1 MKGDFTRDTFDPTK
15 HYQQVLMQQGR
26 AQLDADWNE
35 QEALGQHRDQTTAAD
50 IIGGC
55 GGPAEGAAFGVSADG
70 SLGEGDFLLSA
81 GHYYV
86 DGILCENESSVAYLA
101 QPDRFDVAAFA
112 RNKSYLL
119 YLDVWQ
125 RHITAVEDAEIREQ
139 ALGGPD
145 TATRVKT
152 VWQVRALSLDTVD
165 SDNPCASGDID
176 SLLDP
181 G

>member
-35 QEALGQHRDQTTAAD
+35 QAALGERRDETTTAD
-50 IIGGC
+50 IVGKC
-55 GGPAEGAAFGVSADG
+55 GGPAERAAFGVTTDG
-70 SLGEGDFLLSA
+70 SLTAGDFFLSA

-86 DGILCENESSVAYLA
+86 DGILCENESAIAYTA
-101 QPDRFDVAAFA
+101 QPDRVNVEALATD
-112 RNKSYLL
+112 NSYLL

-125 RHITAVEDAEIREQ
+125 RLLTALEDGEIREP

-145 TATRVKT
+145 TAH
-152 VWQVRALSLDTVD
+152 A
-165 SDNPCASGDID
+165 
-176 SLLDP
+176 
-181 G
+181 